1 MPDEVLYSTA
11 DHVATLEINRP
22 PHNFFDV
29 DLVQQLADALEDAE
43 DDPDVRALLL
53 CASGRNFCAGA
64 NFGGQSPG
72 ETDGAGG
79 KGIGGP
85 EGPRPLYTQA
95 IRLFQGTKPIVAAV
109 QGAAIGGGLGVACVA
124 DFRVASEASRF
135 AANFTQL
142 GLHPGFGLTATLP
155 RIVGQQR
162 ALDLF
167 YSGRRIDG
175 ARAHEI
181 GLADVLAPVGEERA
195 AARDLALEIAS
206 SAPIAVQSVRQT
218 MRGDLAER
226 VRLATDHEVQEQLKH
241 FPTEDLAEG
250 IKASAERRRPNFVG
264 R

>member
-1 MPDEVLYSTA
+1 MPDEVLYSVA

-43 DDPDVRALLL
+43 DDPDVRVLLL
-53 CASGRNFCAGA
+53 CASGKNFCAGA

-72 ETDGAGG
+72 QAEGAGG

-95 IRLFQGTKPIVAAV
+95 IRLFQGAKPIVAAV

-124 DFRVASEASRF
+124 DFRVASQASRF

-142 GLHPGFGLTATLP
+142 GLHPGFGLSATLP
-155 RIVGQQR
+155 RIVGAQH
-162 ALDLF
+162 ALELF
-167 YSGRRIDG
+167 YTGRRIDG

-181 GLADVLAPVGEERA
+181 GLADVLAPVGGERA
-195 AARDLALEIAS
+195 AARELAGSIAS
-206 SAPIAVQSVRQT
+206 SAPLAVQSVRQT
-218 MRGDLAER
+218 MRGDLAGL
-226 VRLATDHEVQEQLKH
+226 VRAATDREVAEQLKH
-241 FPTEDLAEG
+241 FATEDLAEG
-250 IKASAERRRPNFVG
+250 LRASQERRPPNFAG

>member
-29 DLVQQLADALEDAE
+29 DLVHQLADALEDAE

-64 NFGGQSPG
+64 NFGGQSPA
-72 ETDGAGG
+72 ESEGAGG
-79 KGIGGP
+79 KGIGGA
-85 EGPRPLYTQA
+85 EGPRPLYAQA
-95 IRLFQGTKPIVAAV
+95 IRLFQGSKPIVAAV

-135 AANFTQL
+135 AANFTRL

-155 RIVGQQR
+155 RIVGQQH

-175 ARAHEI
+175 GRAHEI
-181 GLADVLAPVGEERA
+181 GLVDVLAPVGGEREA
-195 AARDLALEIAS
+195 AVELAREIAS
-206 SAPIAVQSVRQT
+206 SAPLAVQSLRLT
-218 MRGDLAER
+218 MRGDLVEKVRQATER
-226 VRLATDHEVQEQLKH
+226 EVGEQLKH

-250 IKASAERRRPNFVG
+250 IRASAERRTPNFVG

>member
-1 MPDEVLYSTA
+1 MPDEVLYGTA
-11 DHVATLEINRP
+11 DHVATVEINRP

-43 DDPDVRALLL
+43 DDPDVRVLLL

-64 NFGGQSPG
+64 NFGGRSPG
-72 ETDGAGG
+72 ESDEAGG

-85 EGPRPLYTQA
+85 EGPRPLYAQA
-95 IRLFQGTKPIVAAV
+95 VRLFQGTKPIVAAV

-124 DFRVASEASRF
+124 DFRVASSASRF
-135 AANFTQL
+135 AANFARL

-155 RIVGQQR
+155 RIIGQQR

-175 ARAHEI
+175 VRAHEI
-181 GLADVLAPVGEERA
+181 GQADVLAPVGEERA
-195 AARDLALEIAS
+195 AALDLALEIAG
-206 SAPIAVQSVRQT
+206 SAPLAVQSVRQT
-218 MRGDLAER
+218 LRGDLADAVRRATER
-226 VRLATDHEVQEQLKH
+226 EVAEQLKH
-241 FPTEDLAEG
+241 FATEDLAEG
-250 IKASAERRRPNFVG
+250 IRASAQRRAPRFVG